1 MRDQEVVMAA
11 TLGVSAAVAHDK
23 IFIAGGA
30 PLQWRV
36 MLFRTAGILPAHDH
50 EAGWK
55 PAVAGRYDPADM
67 PLVVMCVRRWLKAGY

>member
-1 MRDQEVVMAA
+1 
-11 TLGVSAAVAHDK
+11 
-23 IFIAGGA
+23 
-30 PLQWRV
+30 